1 MLVTRVNKHSAA
13 VAAKALHWLRKRWKK
28 GYTRWLGKKL
38 IYKILEKE
46 RDVICTGVCSN
57 YFSSP
62 MREGHFP
69 RRISLNLPL
78 ERAALKIIL
87 PQLFL
92 APINISDWKFTL
104 LPSFSLFSLSSS
116 LFFFFH
122 LCDVTAPDL
131 FLHSLANIIGME
143 ILRVHLL
150 GMTDKKWGSAGC
162 SLVETLHA
170 DR

>member
-1 MLVTRVNKHSAA
+1 MLVTRVNKHSAEA
-13 VAAKALHWLRKRWKK
+13 AAKALHWLRKRWEK

-46 RDVICTGVCSN
+46 RDVVCTGVCFN

-62 MREGHFP
+62 MRGGHFP

-92 APINISDWKFTL
+92 APINISD
-104 LPSFSLFSLSSS
+104 
-116 LFFFFH
+116 
-122 LCDVTAPDL
+122 
-131 FLHSLANIIGME
+131 
-143 ILRVHLL
+143 
-150 GMTDKKWGSAGC
+150 
-162 SLVETLHA
+162 
-170 DR
+170 